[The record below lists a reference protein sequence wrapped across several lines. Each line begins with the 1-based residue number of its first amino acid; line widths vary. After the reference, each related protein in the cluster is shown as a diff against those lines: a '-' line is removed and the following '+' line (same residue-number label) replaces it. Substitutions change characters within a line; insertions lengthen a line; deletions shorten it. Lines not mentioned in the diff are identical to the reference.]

1 MRLTGLIV
9 VLAVLGAGGPPTQP
23 QAQHGEAQSSQ
34 EARGAAGPT
43 GQVAVGVSSSNGLR
57 SGISIGVTD
66 DFLRGHDPAVVY
78 AACYIRLTGAAP
90 LTPYSPTVTR

>member
-9 VLAVLGAGGPPTQP
+9 VLSVLAACGAPTRPSAPQVGGKSRP
-23 QAQHGEAQSSQ
+23 
-34 EARGAAGPT
+34 EARGAAGPA
-43 GQVAVGVSSSNGLR
+43 GQVAVGGYSSNGLR